1 MLWGYI
7 WFSLFSLKYSLFS
20 HIHIINKES
29 FALTGHT
36 SPAYFH
42 FAAQTYIY
50 LFIAIKSAFLILLK
64 NWSVTLSLPQF
75 IQQDWYIGFDFCA
88 QYWLIIQGTLETDEQ

>member
-1 MLWGYI
+1 MVCNILAKLDPHIHSFMLPTVEYLIYI
-7 WFSLFSLKYSLFS
+7 MTTWPECSEDIYGLVLFSLKYSLFS

-64 NWSVTLSLPQF
+64 N
-75 IQQDWYIGFDFCA
+75 
-88 QYWLIIQGTLETDEQ
+88 